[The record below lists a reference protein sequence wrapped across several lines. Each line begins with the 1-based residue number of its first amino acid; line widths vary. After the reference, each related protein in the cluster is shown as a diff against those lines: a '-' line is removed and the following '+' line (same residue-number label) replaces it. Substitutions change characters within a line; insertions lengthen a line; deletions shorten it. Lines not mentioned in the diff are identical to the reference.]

1 MNLNLNLRL
10 LIIFTVFLMIFSCE
24 KSYLSDNSCNVSN
37 PLTELGW
44 LKSTIQNY
52 EQLSP
57 DASKYYYVS
66 MAKYNKETVF
76 IEGYCNPAANYI
88 IPVLNCAG
96 ERIGILG
103 EINRDSLTNMK
114 IIWKSKNSECLGK

>member
-1 MNLNLNLRL
+1 
-10 LIIFTVFLMIFSCE
+10 MIFSCE

-37 PLTELGW
+37 PLEELGW
-44 LKSTIQNY
+44 LKSTIRNY

-76 IEGYCNPAANYI
+76 LEGYCNPAANYV

-96 ERIGILG
+96 EEIGILG

-114 IIWKSKNSECLGK
+114 VIWKSKNSECLVK